1 MKALRNPL
9 MILGMIVSW
18 SVFYAI
24 SKVLVDATGSAVAAG
39 AALRLFALVFLTAQ
53 LVFDK
58 EVRLLFHQG
67 RTAWVLLLIG
77 VFGFLLDLFANLG
90 YAGGSLSTGT
100 ALLKTDVLMVDLV
113 TVALYHKR
121 LYATDWLGTGVMLLG
136 VLFVLGVDFRGMEI
150 HLTDLFF
157 LLSAA
162 CVTANAFLIKSAQT
176 HPQTDSDM
184 ISYYNNFVVLLL
196 FSVSCGVTGALTPER
211 LAVLGRLW
219 PLAVLLWFGYGWTLK
234 RGKFFKTL
242 VCGMFWL
249 VIQSYALAGMA
260 WTVMQEPGFRWRS
273 PILIVLGLLSMFGV
287 GFREEAIFRGIIANA
302 IGCRLG
308 KDRRGVWKS
317 VLLSGLIFG
326 LVHLFNLFHG
336 VNPIAALVQCATAS
350 ALGMVFTAV
359 YYRGGSLWGLVF
371 LHSLTDIAGMFRSNF
386 TELATDLDDLNQLN
400 PLSLILI
407 PIFLLVLAFL
417 LRKKK
422 MPEIM
427 ANLQEP

>member
-1 MKALRNPL
+1 
-9 MILGMIVSW
+9 MIVSW

-100 ALLKTDVLMVDLV
+100 ALLKTDVLRVDLV

-211 LAVLGRLW
+211 LAVLAKLW
-219 PLAVLLWFGYGWTLK
+219 PLAVLGGLAQTGIYFFYYRNLKHFEVWQVKLYLLLMPILSCFIGVAFLGETLTSSK
-234 RGKFFKTL
+234 ILG
-242 VCGMFWL
+242 
-249 VIQSYALAGMA
+249 
-260 WTVMQEPGFRWRS
+260 
-273 PILIVLGLLSMFGV
+273 ILIVLAG
-287 GFREEAIFRGIIANA
+287 
-302 IGCRLG
+302 
-308 KDRRGVWKS
+308 
-317 VLLSGLIFG
+317 
-326 LVHLFNLFHG
+326 
-336 VNPIAALVQCATAS
+336 AAL
-350 ALGMVFTAV
+350 
-359 YYRGGSLWGLVF
+359 
-371 LHSLTDIAGMFRSNF
+371 I
-386 TELATDLDDLNQLN
+386 
-400 PLSLILI
+400 
-407 PIFLLVLAFL
+407 L
-417 LRKKK
+417 LRSRIHH
-422 MPEIM
+422 E
-427 ANLQEP
+427 AA